1 MARPSLKD
9 REYTFYFPSDDDK
22 ARWKKL
28 AYPLT
33 LNRWIYLQVE
43 KALESPAASPRDDI
57 NALRKEVVDLR
68 QENTVLAAKLDRSQQ
83 DLAASSR
90 DSSLPLEQSILDLIK
105 LFVSGGTWT
114 PGQILSAVKMTVD
127 NEALRA
133 KAINKS
139 LEMLEDSE
147 LVEKTQTGWKL
158 HEKNNIRRD
167 NTND

>member
-28 AYPLT
+28 AHPLT

-43 KALESPAASPRDDI
+43 RSLENAPSPRDGDI
-57 NALRKEVVDLR
+57 NALRKEVVELR
-68 QENTVLAAKLDRSQQ
+68 QENTILAAKLDRSQQ
-83 DLAASSR
+83 DLADLQSR
-90 DSSLPLEQSILDLIK
+90 DSLPLERSILGLIK
-105 LFVSGGTWT
+105 LFIRGGTWT
-114 PGQILSAVKMTVD
+114 PTEINKQFYTEFHNDI
-127 NEALRA
+127 NNA

-147 LVEKTQTGWKL
+147 LVEKTQTGWRL
-158 HEKNNIRRD
+158 HDKNNISRRHI
-167 NTND
+167 